1 MEEKFVF
8 TKDQLDFIEQNQAL
22 IESRDYSQI
31 LAIGSAEVVQPLVI
45 LIWSLDQENQI
56 KPIIRFSDEDISPN
70 SEGFKAF
77 IELDGNLLFLYD
89 NRIRHYPLSMTGV
102 EKAKECI
109 TDKLKFYHL
118 PQEVIDKVLGA
129 SIFTEIQTILANQP
143 VPNNYSSNALNSK
156 AINSYWPDPDDTTIP
171 KITHNYYESEWS
183 PSRLRDEIK
192 KLQQSLIELSA
203 LQNNKE

>member
-31 LAIGSAEVVQPLVI
+31 LAIGYQDVVQPLVI
-45 LIWSLDQENQI
+45 LIWSLDQKNQI
-56 KPIIRFSDEDISPN
+56 KPIIRFSDEDILPN
-70 SEGFKAF
+70 NDGFKAF

-89 NRIRHYPLSMTGV
+89 NRIRHYPLNMTGV

-118 PQEVIDKVLGA
+118 PQEVIDKVLEA
-129 SIFTEIQTILANQP
+129 SIFIEIQTILDNQP
-143 VPNNYSSNALNSK
+143 VPNNYSSK
-156 AINSYWPDPDDTTIP
+156 AININSYWPDPDDTSIP
-171 KITHNYYESEWS
+171 KITHNHYESEWYIMLTGS
-183 PSRLRDEIK
+183 KEI
-192 KLQQSLIELSA
+192 SLKYTLFASSSA
-203 LQNNKE
+203 L